1 MSMKKFLAAGLALV
15 ILAGCSSLGGSSPN
29 TEGGEVMA
37 NPQFAKAKGPTAVI
51 KTTLGDITV
60 QLYPDE
66 APKTVENFIT
76 HAKNGYYDGIIFHR
90 VINNFMVQGGD
101 PTGTGRG
108 GESIWG
114 ESFTD
119 EFSDNLHNF
128 RGALSMA
135 NSGSNTN
142 GSQFFIVQQKDVQE
156 EALSALQEARDSNEG
171 ELGLTLHGEYFTFND
186 IFPDEVLDYYREQG
200 GAAHLEYAF
209 GSPYTI
215 FGQVID
221 GMDVVDAIAAAE
233 TDSANKPLEEIT
245 IEKIVFENYT
255 AE

>member
-128 RGALSMA
+128 RG
-135 NSGSNTN
+135 GP
-142 GSQFFIVQQKDVQE
+142 
-156 EALSALQEARDSNEG
+156 
-171 ELGLTLHGEYFTFND
+171 LHGQQRQQHQRQ
-186 IFPDEVLDYYREQG
+186 PVLYRPVQG
-200 GAAHLEYAF
+200 PPG
-209 GSPYTI
+209 
-215 FGQVID
+215 GQPEGQHHVPVD
-221 GMDVVDAIAAAE
+221 GEPVPVAAE
-233 TDSANKPLEEIT
+233 QCL
-245 IEKIVFENYT
+245 
-255 AE
+255 